1 MPAAFAS
8 SANFSRTTG
17 MARDLGQRG
26 VGADL
31 EAAVGLL
38 DAAQLGD
45 AAEIDDDRRPL
56 DAVLQP
62 VEACRDRR
70 P

>member
-1 MPAAFAS
+1 MPAACAS
-8 SANFSRTTG
+8 SAELLAAPPV
-17 MARDLGQRG
+17 ARDLGQRR

-45 AAEIDDDRRPL
+45 AAEIDDHRR
-56 DAVLQP
+56 A
-62 VEACRDRR
+62 A
-70 P
+70 